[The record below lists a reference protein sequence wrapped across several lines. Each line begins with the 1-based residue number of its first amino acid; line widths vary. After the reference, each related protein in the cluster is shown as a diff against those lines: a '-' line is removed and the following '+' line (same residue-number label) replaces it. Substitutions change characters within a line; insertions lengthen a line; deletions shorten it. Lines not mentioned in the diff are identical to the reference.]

1 MQDAQCTMHNADTPL
16 MTSSKDQLLGD
27 LETLTAALKAAPPP
41 SPEMDKAIYQC
52 ERLHLAVRSSHN
64 EGTRFAAFTLNK
76 ILRDLGAAA
85 PASVVESMAR
95 VRAGLDA
102 MGVEL
107 QK

>member
-1 MQDAQCTMHNADTPL
+1 
-16 MTSSKDQLLGD
+16 MTSSKDQLLGE
-27 LETLTAALKAAPPP
+27 LETLTAALKAAPP
-41 SPEMDKAIYQC
+41 SPEMEKAIYQS

-64 EGTRFAAFTLNK
+64 EGTRFAAFTVNK
-76 ILRDLGAAA
+76 IVRDLGDAA
-85 PASVVESMAR
+85 PGPVVESMAR

>member
-1 MQDAQCTMHNADTPL
+1 MHDAHTPV
-16 MTSSKDQLLGD
+16 MTSSKDQLLSN
-27 LETLTAALKAAPPP
+27 LETLTAALEAAPP
-41 SPEMDKAIYQC
+41 SPEIEKAIYQC
-52 ERLHLAVRSSHN
+52 GRLHVAVRSSHN

-76 ILRDLGAAA
+76 IVRDLGDAA
-85 PASVVESMAR
+85 PAPVVENMAR

>member
-1 MQDAQCTMHNADTPL
+1 MQDAQCTMHNADTLL

-27 LETLTAALKAAPPP
+27 LETLTAALKAAPP

-85 PASVVESMAR
+85 PPSVVESMAR

>member
-1 MQDAQCTMHNADTPL
+1 

-27 LETLTAALKAAPPP
+27 LETLTAALKAAPP
-41 SPEMDKAIYQC
+41 SPEIEKAIYQS

-64 EGTRFAAFTLNK
+64 EGTRFAAFTVNK
-76 ILRDLGAAA
+76 IVRDLGDAA
-85 PASVVESMAR
+85 PGPVVESMAR

>member
-1 MQDAQCTMHNADTPL
+1 MQNAQCKMHDAHTPL

-27 LETLTAALKAAPPP
+27 LETLTAALKAAPP
-41 SPEMDKAIYQC
+41 SPEMEKAIYQS

-64 EGTRFAAFTLNK
+64 EGTRFAAFTVNK
-76 ILRDLGAAA
+76 IVRDLGNAA
-85 PASVVESMAR
+85 PGPVVESMAR